1 MSEKTNKFLREVKVD
16 WDEIERKV
24 REHKKKKLKQAA
36 ILAACCV
43 AVFAGL
49 YIFFQVKTYSKY
61 RVVDA
66 VERSDT
72 AAATFVQIQGNIL
85 KYSND
90 GAFYSDVRNNLIWN
104 QTFEMQEPLMETC
117 EDYVAFADKGGQQIY
132 VLNTEGLQG
141 TIETTMQI
149 QDIQVA
155 AQGTVA
161 VLMKKEGAG
170 YIALYNKE
178 GVCLAEGALHIKN
191 SGYPVTMALSA
202 DGKNL
207 AVSILDVAE
216 GSVKTTISFY
226 NFGSAGQKEVDNLVA
241 SYSYAGSVIPELHYV
256 DGNKMLAFGDGSI
269 MIFDGNKKPEEKK
282 TIKVEHDIKSVFYDD
297 AYFGYVFADK
307 ENENQRT
314 MVIYDTKGSEIM
326 SAELGINY
334 EQIYFMANHEI
345 CVQNEKQCE
354 IYTLHGIR
362 KFKTDVEKNL
372 FYVLDRKGVRNYLFL
387 LEGET
392 QQIRCKFFSSAR

>member
-1 MSEKTNKFLREVKVD
+1 M
-16 WDEIERKV
+16 
-24 REHKKKKLKQAA
+24 
-36 ILAACCV
+36 
-43 AVFAGL
+43 
-49 YIFFQVKTYSKY
+49 
-61 RVVDA
+61 
-66 VERSDT
+66 
-72 AAATFVQIQGNIL
+72 
-85 KYSND
+85 
-90 GAFYSDVRNNLIWN
+90 
-104 QTFEMQEPLMETC
+104 
-117 EDYVAFADKGGQQIY
+117 
-132 VLNTEGLQG
+132 
-141 TIETTMQI
+141 
-149 QDIQVA
+149 
-155 AQGTVA
+155 
-161 VLMKKEGAG
+161 
-170 YIALYNKE
+170 
-178 GVCLAEGALHIKN
+178 
-191 SGYPVTMALSA
+191 
-202 DGKNL
+202 
-207 AVSILDVAE
+207 
-216 GSVKTTISFY
+216 
-226 NFGSAGQKEVDNLVA
+226 A

-314 MVIYDTKGSEIM
+314 MVVYDTKGSEIM

-392 QQIRCKFFSSAR
+392 QQIKCKFFSSAR